1 MQSLL
6 LLGRTRPGGGG
17 ARMALV
23 WLEDLWD
30 ARNATGEHKWPES
43 RLVAQTTLD
52 PVQAACAFAA
62 CFLDEAQAALAQD
75 LVLARKEKHRG
86 DFLTFRAEFVHVAS
100 MIDARVLLLII
111 GQGGQVKSVE
121 LCAPGETPRVLT
133 EKEAQ
138 EAFAS
143 GALAI
148 AIDFESARTI
158 RAYAWAL
165 SPLRLVASVA
175 GRDVLPEAP
184 QEATGPL
191 ADAAV
196 NVCKGN
202 AETRKRIE
210 RARARMRTT
219 GLW

>member
-1 MQSLL
+1 
-6 LLGRTRPGGGG
+6 
-17 ARMALV
+17 MALV

-30 ARNATGEHKWPES
+30 TRNASGESKWPES

-62 CFLDEAQAALAQD
+62 SFLDEAQAALAQD

-86 DFLTFRAEFVHVAS
+86 EFLTFRAEFVHVAS
-100 MIDARVLLLII
+100 MIDAHVLLLII

-138 EAFAS
+138 EAFAG
-143 GALAI
+143 GALAV

-158 RAYAWAL
+158 RAYAWTLPSLHLMGSIAC
-165 SPLRLVASVA
+165 
-175 GRDVLPEAP
+175 RDLPSETAK
-184 QEATGPL
+184 EATGPL
-191 ADAAV
+191 ADAVV
-196 NVCKGN
+196 NVWKGN

-210 RARARMRTT
+210 RAHARLLVT

>member
-1 MQSLL
+1 
-6 LLGRTRPGGGG
+6 
-17 ARMALV
+17 MALV

-30 ARNATGEHKWPES
+30 TRNASDEHKWPES

-52 PVQAACAFAA
+52 PVQAACAFAT
-62 CFLDEAQAALAQD
+62 CFLDEPQAALAQD

-86 DFLTFRAEFVHVAS
+86 EFLTFRAEFVHVAS

-138 EAFAS
+138 GAFA
-143 GALAI
+143 GGTLAI
-148 AIDFESARTI
+148 AIDFESARTV
-158 RAYAWAL
+158 RAYAWTLA
-165 SPLRLVASVA
+165 PLRLMGSIAP
-175 GRDVLPEAP
+175 RDFPPEDP
-184 QEATGPL
+184 KEATGPL
-191 ADAAV
+191 ADAV
-196 NVCKGN
+196 IHVWKGN

-210 RARARMRTT
+210 RAHARLLKT